1 MINPCNG
8 FGEIVLR
15 KLLIV
20 WILRSSWPHVETQIP
35 ALQMRSCGRRA
46 TSLGTKT
53 RRHLAASS
61 IALSDTSSASLAI
74 TSSLER
80 RAGGQE
86 CCAPNAV
93 LTAPLRC
100 RFRGAQPHNTCSRK
114 ICLDESAIRRA
125 LVPYRVCKCYSW
137 CDKSP
142 KNMFHLLFFA
152 RSHTLYFISG
162 ARLLINLF
170 R

>member
-1 MINPCNG
+1 VAQEQSQMSG
-8 FGEIVLR
+8 LR
-15 KLLIV
+15 NDQYLQRFWRNCPEEV
-20 WILRSSWPHVETQIP
+20 VDRMGTQVILANVETQIP

-53 RRHLAASS
+53 RRHLAAASS

-93 LTAPLRC
+93 LTVPLRC
-100 RFRGAQPHNTCSRK
+100 RFRGAQPHN
-114 ICLDESAIRRA
+114 AA
-125 LVPYRVCKCYSW
+125 LGKFVWMNRQFVERSCRIS
-137 CDKSP
+137 SLQ
-142 KNMFHLLFFA
+142 MLFLV
-152 RSHTLYFISG
+152 R
-162 ARLLINLF
+162 
-170 R
+170 